1 MKREANTNMDN
12 NKLKNIIEAI
22 LLASYEPL
30 SVDKLFKIITSKDKT
45 SKSDILSAIDNLQKD
60 YEYKYIEIAKVASG
74 FRIHAKSEI
83 GDYLNIMFAD
93 RTPRYS
99 RALLETLSII
109 AYRQPVTRGDIE
121 AIRGVSVST
130 SIMRTLSERNWIR
143 IIGYRDGP
151 GKPAMFATTPEFLD
165 YFNLQ
170 RLDELPDLP
179 EKKEPMDL
187 NLELDDGSLED
198 QDLSGNASESILI
211 DSSLD
216 TEAKK
221 IRIEYFIPVYKLLV
235 LQ

>member
-1 MKREANTNMDN
+1 MHND
-12 NKLKNIIEAI
+12 KLKNVIEAI

-30 SVDKLFKIITSKDKT
+30 SVDKLFRIITSKVKT
-45 SKSDILSAIDNLQKD
+45 NKTDILSAIDDLEKD
-60 YEYKYIEIAKVASG
+60 YENKDIEIAKVASG
-74 FRIHAKSEI
+74 YRIQAKSEI

-130 SIMRTLSERNWIR
+130 SIMRTLTERNWIR
-143 IIGYRDGP
+143 IIGYRDVP

-165 YFNLQ
+165 YFSLQ

-187 NLELDDGSLED
+187 DLEPEDGWVEK
-198 QDLSGNASESILI
+198 QDLSGNGSEPVLV
-211 DSSLD
+211 DSNQV
-216 TEAKK
+216 TEEPK
-221 IRIEYFIPVYKLLV
+221 I
-235 LQ
+235 QD

>member
-1 MKREANTNMDN
+1 MKRIPSISMHN
-12 NKLKNIIEAI
+12 NKLKNVIEAI

-30 SVDKLFKIITSKDKT
+30 SVDKLFKIITSKMKT
-45 SKSDILSAIDNLQKD
+45 NKSDILSAINDLEKD
-60 YEYKYIEIAKVASG
+60 YEDKDIEIAKVASG
-74 FRIHAKSEI
+74 YRIQAKSEI

-130 SIMRTLSERNWIR
+130 SIMRTLTERNWIR
-143 IIGYRDGP
+143 IIGYRDVP

-165 YFNLQ
+165 YFSLQ

-187 NLELDDGSLED
+187 DLEPDDGSVES
-198 QDLSGNASESILI
+198 QDLSGNGSKPVLV
-211 DSSLD
+211 DSNQV
-216 TEAKK
+216 TEAAK
-221 IRIEYFIPVYKLLV
+221 I
-235 LQ
+235 QD

>member
-1 MKREANTNMDN
+1 MDN

-45 SKSDILSAIDNLQKD
+45 SKSDILSAIDNLQND
-60 YEYKYIEIAKVASG
+60 YEHKDIEIAKVASG
-74 FRIHAKSEI
+74 FRIQAKSEI

-130 SIMRTLSERNWIR
+130 SIMRTLTERNWIR
-143 IIGYRDGP
+143 IIGYRDVP
-151 GKPAMFATTPEFLD
+151 GKPAMFSTTPEFLD
-165 YFNLQ
+165 YFSLQ
-170 RLDELPDLP
+170 KLDELPDLP
-179 EKKEPMDL
+179 EQKEPMHL

-198 QDLSGNASESILI
+198 QDLSGNGTESVLV
-211 DSSLD
+211 DSNQGM
-216 TEAKK
+216 EAQKK
-221 IRIEYFIPVYKLLV
+221 
-235 LQ
+235 

>member
-1 MKREANTNMDN
+1 MKRIPSISMYDD
-12 NKLKNIIEAI
+12 KLKNVVEAI

-30 SVDKLFKIITSKDKT
+30 TVDKLFRIITSKVKT
-45 SKSDILSAIDNLQKD
+45 NKTDILSAIDNLEKD
-60 YEYKYIEIAKVASG
+60 YKDKDIEIVKVASG
-74 FRIHAKSEI
+74 YRIQAKSEI

-130 SIMRTLSERNWIR
+130 SIMRTLTERNWIR
-143 IIGYRDGP
+143 IIGYRNVP

-170 RLDELPDLP
+170 RLNEFPDLP

-187 NLELDDGSLED
+187 DLELDDQSVES
-198 QDLSGNASESILI
+198 QDLEGNGSELVSV
-211 DSSLD
+211 DSNQD
-216 TEAKK
+216 MEAPT
-221 IRIEYFIPVYKLLV
+221 I
-235 LQ
+235 QD

>member
-1 MKREANTNMDN
+1 MHD

-30 SVDKLFKIITSKDKT
+30 SVDKLFKIITSKEKT
-45 SKSDILSAIDNLQKD
+45 NKSDILTAIDNLQKD
-60 YEYKYIEIAKVASG
+60 YEGKDIEIVKVASG
-74 FRIHAKSEI
+74 YRIQAKSEI

-99 RALLETLSII
+99 RALMETLSII

-130 SIMRTLSERNWIR
+130 SIMRTLTERNWIR
-143 IIGYRDGP
+143 IIGYRNVP

-165 YFNLQ
+165 YFSLQ

-187 NLELDDGSLED
+187 DLEPEDGWVEK
-198 QDLSGNASESILI
+198 QDLSGNGSEPVLV
-211 DSSLD
+211 DSNQV
-216 TEAKK
+216 TEVPK
-221 IRIEYFIPVYKLLV
+221 I
-235 LQ
+235 QD

>member
-30 SVDKLFKIITSKDKT
+30 SVDKLFKIISSKDKT
-45 SKSDILSAIDNLQKD
+45 SKSDILSAIDSLQKD
-60 YEYKYIEIAKVASG
+60 YEDKDIEIAKVASG
-74 FRIHAKSEI
+74 FRIQAKSAI

-130 SIMRTLSERNWIR
+130 SIMRTLTERNWIR
-143 IIGYRDGP
+143 IIGYRDVP

-165 YFNLQ
+165 YFSLQ
-170 RLDELPDLP
+170 RLDELPELP
-179 EKKEPMDL
+179 EQKEPMDL
-187 NLELDDGSLED
+187 NLELDDDSLED
-198 QDLSGNASESILI
+198 QDLSSNVSKSILV
-211 DSSLD
+211 DSSQD
-216 TEAKK
+216 TET
-221 IRIEYFIPVYKLLV
+221 
-235 LQ
+235 

>member
-1 MKREANTNMDN
+1 MKRIPSISMYDD
-12 NKLKNIIEAI
+12 KLKNVVEAI

-30 SVDKLFKIITSKDKT
+30 SVDKLFRIITSKVKT
-45 SKSDILSAIDNLQKD
+45 NKTDILSAIDNLEKD
-60 YEYKYIEIAKVASG
+60 YKDKDIEIVKVASG
-74 FRIHAKSEI
+74 YRIQAKSEI

-130 SIMRTLSERNWIR
+130 SIMRTLTERNWIR
-143 IIGYRDGP
+143 IIGYRDVP

-170 RLDELPDLP
+170 RLNELPDLP

-187 NLELDDGSLED
+187 DLELDDQSVEN
-198 QDLSGNASESILI
+198 QDLAGNGSELVSV
-211 DSSLD
+211 DSNQD
-216 TEAKK
+216 
-221 IRIEYFIPVYKLLV
+221 IETPII
-235 LQ
+235 QD

>member
-1 MKREANTNMDN
+1 MHD

-30 SVDKLFKIITSKDKT
+30 SVDKLFKIITSKEKT
-45 SKSDILSAIDNLQKD
+45 NKSDILSVINDLEKD
-60 YEYKYIEIAKVASG
+60 YEDKDIEIAKVASG
-74 FRIHAKSEI
+74 YRIQAKSEI

-99 RALLETLSII
+99 RALMETLSII

-130 SIMRTLSERNWIR
+130 SIMRTLTERNWIK
-143 IIGYRDGP
+143 IIGYRDVP

-165 YFNLQ
+165 YFSLQ

-187 NLELDDGSLED
+187 DLELDGRSAVN
-198 QDLSGNASESILI
+198 QDLSGNGSEPVSV
-211 DSSLD
+211 DSNQD
-216 TEAKK
+216 TETPT
-221 IRIEYFIPVYKLLV
+221 I
-235 LQ
+235 QD

>member
-1 MKREANTNMDN
+1 MKRILNINMHEK
-12 NKLKNIIEAI
+12 KLKNIIEAI

-30 SVDKLFKIITSKDKT
+30 SVDKLFQIITSKEKT
-45 SKSDILSAIDNLQKD
+45 NKSDILSAIDNLQIDYVDKD
-60 YEYKYIEIAKVASG
+60 IEITKVASG
-74 FRIHAKSEI
+74 YRIQAKSDI

-130 SIMRTLSERNWIR
+130 SIMRTLTERNWVR
-143 IIGYRDGP
+143 IIGYRDVP

-179 EKKEPMDL
+179 EQKEPMDL
-187 NLELDDGSLED
+187 DLELSDQSKSD
-198 QDLSGNASESILI
+198 QDLSVNGSEPVSTDLN
-211 DSSLD
+211 LD
-216 TEAKK
+216 VDTS
-221 IRIEYFIPVYKLLV
+221 VN
-235 LQ
+235 QD

>member
-1 MKREANTNMDN
+1 MKRVPNTNMHN

-30 SVDKLFKIITSKDKT
+30 SVDKLFKIINSKEKT
-45 SKSDILSAIDNLQKD
+45 NKSDILSAIDNLQKD
-60 YEYKYIEIAKVASG
+60 YEDKDIELAKVASG
-74 FRIHAKSEI
+74 YRIQAKSKI
-83 GDYLNIMFAD
+83 GDYLNTMFAD

-99 RALLETLSII
+99 RALMETLSII

-130 SIMRTLSERNWIR
+130 SIMRTLTERNWIK
-143 IIGYRDGP
+143 IIGYRDVP

-165 YFNLQ
+165 YFSLQ

-187 NLELDDGSLED
+187 DLELDDTSAVN
-198 QDLSGNASESILI
+198 QDLSGNGSEPISV
-211 DSSLD
+211 DSNQDSETPTIQD
-216 TEAKK
+216 
-221 IRIEYFIPVYKLLV
+221 
-235 LQ
+235 